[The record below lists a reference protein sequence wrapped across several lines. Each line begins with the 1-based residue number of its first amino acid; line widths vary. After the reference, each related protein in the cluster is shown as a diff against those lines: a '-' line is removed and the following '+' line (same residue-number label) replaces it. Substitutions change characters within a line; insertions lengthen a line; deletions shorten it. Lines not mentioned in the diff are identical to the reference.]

1 MLVKSGK
8 SGNFSCLM
16 KNYFIILLILLSN
29 TFFAQKDSID
39 KILKENNN
47 DSLKLNRAIIFID
60 TKVNTFNDKL
70 ILLDYLK
77 EQTLLQAI
85 LLKIVLLHPEARV
98 AEVVLRLGESPNSIA
113 VHVVAGMAEAAEHNL
128 VDFFDFWVE
137 TDLAVVVAGQTI
149 DLFDS
154 SRKHES
160 LLF

>member
-1 MLVKSGK
+1 VIERAA
-8 SGNFSCLM
+8 
-16 KNYFIILLILLSN
+16 YFLQGELLSGVAN
-29 TFFAQKDSID
+29 GT
-39 KILKENNN
+39 LWP
-47 DSLKLNRAIIFID
+47 
-60 TKVNTFNDKL
+60 
-70 ILLDYLK
+70 
-77 EQTLLQAI
+77 LLQVI

-113 VHVVAGMAEAAEHNL
+113 VHVVAGMAEAAEQNL

-154 SRKHES
+154 SGKHES